1 MVSLF
6 SDIMAAQ
13 WGQNGGR
20 GGFLDATEIS
30 LKLGDIYSFKE
41 TLFLVFKENGGRN
54 IVANVFLI

>member
-1 MVSLF
+1 M
-6 SDIMAAQ
+6 DCDE
-13 WGQNGGR
+13 GR